1 MAQRAGIS
9 AQAMV
14 QAVDYLEAR
23 GYVER
28 SPDPTDRRAKVVRL
42 TDKGRAADHAA
53 REQLEAIEGEW
64 AHQIGPDRYQEFRLA
79 FAELIAAIEKRP

>member
-1 MAQRAGIS
+1 MSQRAGIS

-28 SPDPTDRRAKVVRL
+28 SPDPADRRAKVVRL
-42 TDKGRAADHAA
+42 TARGRAADRAA
-53 REQLEAIEGEW
+53 REQLEAVEAEW
-64 AHQIGPDRYQEFRLA
+64 ARRIGPDRYQEFRLA
-79 FAELIAAIEKRP
+79 FADLVVAIEKQS